1 MRVPENPYLPHPA
14 IVREVRQE
22 TAGERAVRTFMVDF
36 EDERCASE
44 FNYRPGQLA
53 MLSVF
58 GKGESMIS
66 IASSPTAG
74 RTLQFTVMRVGRV
87 TSVMHYLEPGE
98 RIGVRG
104 PYGNGFPID
113 DWKGRNLLFIGGGIG
128 LPPLRSAYMYA
139 LDNRSDF
146 GDITIVYGART
157 SADLVFRNEL
167 ERISDSGKAKVEL
180 SVDRPEEKWKG
191 FVGFVPA
198 NVKRLAP
205 APDNTIAVTCGPV
218 VMIKFVIK
226 ELIELGFRPDAIF
239 TTLENKMKCGIGKC
253 GRCNIGPVLVCKKGP
268 VFSYEQIQ
276 KMPKDF

>member
-1 MRVPENPYLPHPA
+1 MPENPYLPYPA

-22 TAGERAVRTFMVDF
+22 TVGERAVRTFIVDF
-36 EDERCASE
+36 EDEKRASE
-44 FNYRPGQLA
+44 FRYRPGQLA

-66 IASSPTAG
+66 IASSPTMG
-74 RTLQFTVMRVGRV
+74 SSLQFTVMRVGRV
-87 TSVMHYLEPGE
+87 TSIMHYLEAGE

-104 PYGNGFPID
+104 PYGNGFPMD
-113 DWKGRNLLFIGGGIG
+113 DWEGRNLLFIGGGIG

-139 LDNRSDF
+139 LDNLNRF
-146 GDITIVYGART
+146 GEITIIYGART
-157 SADLVFRNEL
+157 SADLVFRKEL
-167 ERISDSGKAKVEL
+167 EEISRSGKAKVEL
-180 SVDRPEEKWKG
+180 SIDRPEDGWNG

-205 APDNTIAVTCGPV
+205 KPENTIAVTCGPV
-218 VMIKFVIK
+218 IMIKFVIK
-226 ELIELGFRPDAIF
+226 ELMELGFKPDAIF

>member
-1 MRVPENPYLPHPA
+1 MPENPYLPHPA
-14 IVREVRQE
+14 IIKEVRQE
-22 TAGERAVRTFMVDF
+22 TMGERAVRTFIVEF
-36 EDERCASE
+36 EDEKSASV
-44 FNYRPGQLA
+44 FKYMPGQLA
-53 MLSVF
+53 MLSIF

-66 IASSPTAG
+66 IASSPTIG
-74 RTLQFTVMRVGRV
+74 KSLQFTVLRVGRV
-87 TSVMHYLEPGE
+87 TSIMHYLEAGE

-104 PYGNGFPID
+104 PYGNGFPLA
-113 DWKGRNLLFIGGGIG
+113 DWKHKNLLFIGGGIG

-139 LDNRSDF
+139 LDNASDF

-157 SADLVFRNEL
+157 SADLVFRGEL
-167 ERISDSGKAKVEL
+167 ENISNGGRARVEL
-180 SVDRPEEKWKG
+180 SIDKPEEGWNG

-198 NVKRLAP
+198 NVKHISP
-205 APDNTIAVTCGPV
+205 KPENTIAVTCGPV

-226 ELIELGFRPDAIF
+226 ELMELGFKPDSIF

>member
-1 MRVPENPYLPHPA
+1 MPENPYLPYPA

-22 TAGERAVRTFMVDF
+22 TVGERAVRTFIVDF
-36 EDERCASE
+36 EDEKRASE
-44 FNYRPGQLA
+44 FRYRPGQLA

-66 IASSPTAG
+66 IASSPTMG
-74 RTLQFTVMRVGRV
+74 SSLQFTVMCVGRV
-87 TSVMHYLEPGE
+87 TSIMHYLEAGE

-104 PYGNGFPID
+104 PYGNGFPMD
-113 DWKGRNLLFIGGGIG
+113 DWEGRNLLFIGGGIG

-139 LDNRSDF
+139 LDNLNRF
-146 GDITIVYGART
+146 GEITIIYGART
-157 SADLVFRNEL
+157 SADLVFRKEL
-167 ERISDSGKAKVEL
+167 EEISRSGKAKVEL
-180 SVDRPEEKWKG
+180 SIDRPEDGWNG

-205 APDNTIAVTCGPV
+205 KPENTIAVTCGPV
-218 VMIKFVIK
+218 IMIKFVIK
-226 ELIELGFRPDAIF
+226 ELMELGFKPDAIF

>member
-1 MRVPENPYLPHPA
+1 MPENPYLPYPA

-22 TAGERAVRTFMVDF
+22 TVGERAVRTFIVDF
-36 EDERCASE
+36 EDEKRASE
-44 FNYRPGQLA
+44 FRYRPGQLA

-66 IASSPTAG
+66 IASSPTMG
-74 RTLQFTVMRVGRV
+74 SSLQFTVMRVGRV
-87 TSVMHYLEPGE
+87 TSIMHYLEAGE

-104 PYGNGFPID
+104 PYGNGFPMD
-113 DWKGRNLLFIGGGIG
+113 DWEGRNLLFIGGGIG
-128 LPPLRSAYMYA
+128 LPPLRSAYMFA
-139 LDNRSDF
+139 LDNPNRF
-146 GDITIVYGART
+146 GEITIIYGART
-157 SADLVFRNEL
+157 SADLVFRKEL
-167 ERISDSGKAKVEL
+167 EEISRSGKAKVEL
-180 SVDRPEEKWKG
+180 SIDRPEDGWNG

-205 APDNTIAVTCGPV
+205 KPENTIAVTCGPV
-218 VMIKFVIK
+218 IMIKFVIK
-226 ELIELGFRPDAIF
+226 ELMELGFKPDAIF

>member
-1 MRVPENPYLPHPA
+1 MPENPYLPYPA

-22 TAGERAVRTFMVDF
+22 TVGERGVRTFIVDF
-36 EDERCASE
+36 EDEKRASE
-44 FNYRPGQLA
+44 FRYRPGQLA

-66 IASSPTAG
+66 IASSPTMG
-74 RTLQFTVMRVGRV
+74 SSLQFTVMRVGRV
-87 TSVMHYLEPGE
+87 TSIMHYLEAGE

-104 PYGNGFPID
+104 PYGNGFPMD
-113 DWKGRNLLFIGGGIG
+113 DWEGRNLLFIGGGIG
-128 LPPLRSAYMYA
+128 LPPLRSAYMFA
-139 LDNRSDF
+139 LDNPNRF
-146 GDITIVYGART
+146 GEITIIYGART
-157 SADLVFRNEL
+157 SADLVFRKEL
-167 ERISDSGKAKVEL
+167 EEISRSGKAKVEL
-180 SVDRPEEKWKG
+180 SIDRPEDGWNG

-205 APDNTIAVTCGPV
+205 KPENTIAVTCGPV
-218 VMIKFVIK
+218 IMIKFVIK
-226 ELIELGFRPDAIF
+226 ELMELGFKPDAIF